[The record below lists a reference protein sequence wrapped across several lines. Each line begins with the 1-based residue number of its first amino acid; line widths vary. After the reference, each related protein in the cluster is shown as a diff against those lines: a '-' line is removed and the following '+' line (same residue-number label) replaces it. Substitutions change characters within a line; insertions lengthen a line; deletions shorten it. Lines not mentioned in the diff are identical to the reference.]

1 MPDVTDTVDNVWK
14 TAYVD
19 MNTCTYVFS
28 TTLFPFVV
36 FPKGE
41 GGAGAD
47 TVRMMSGTEGV
58 DTVQYRAMASMH
70 RSMVA

>member
-1 MPDVTDTVDNVWK
+1 MVL
-14 TAYVD
+14 
-19 MNTCTYVFS
+19 S

-47 TVRMMSGTEGV
+47 TVRMVSGAEGV